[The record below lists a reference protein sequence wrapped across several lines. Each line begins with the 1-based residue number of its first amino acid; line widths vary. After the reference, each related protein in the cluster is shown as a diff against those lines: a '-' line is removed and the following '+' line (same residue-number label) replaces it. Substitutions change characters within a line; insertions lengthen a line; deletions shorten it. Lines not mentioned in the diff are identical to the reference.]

1 MAERHP
7 KPLPDGS
14 VSTAPHEE
22 GEAAERGRNSPSLP
36 RGGRGRAKR
45 GQTSARWENI
55 SRGLYRF
62 RSNRL
67 SMIGLFML
75 IFVLL
80 VAIFAPVIAPFPED
94 ATGKTNVLERLQA
107 PSAEHFFGTDKIGR
121 DIFSRVVIGTGLAL
135 QVGTLIILLA
145 TSIGVTVGAI
155 SGYAGGWL
163 DDILMRITDIFL
175 TVPALVLA
183 IAISAALGKG
193 IINTMIGISLVWWP
207 GFARLTRSL
216 VLSLRE
222 EPFVEAAYGIGA
234 GHLRIIFRHIL
245 PNAVSPIIIK
255 MTTDFGFAVLTA
267 AALGFIGLGAQPPT
281 PEWGAMINDGRRYF
295 PDEWWIATFPGLAI
309 WLLVFSWNLIGDG
322 LRDVLDPRARR

>member
-1 MAERHP
+1 MVNTSQQKP
-7 KPLPDGS
+7 KLSG
-14 VSTAPHEE
+14 
-22 GEAAERGRNSPSLP
+22 NS
-36 RGGRGRAKR
+36 R
-45 GQTSARWENI
+45 SARWDNI
-55 SRGLYRF
+55 ARGLYRF

-67 SMIGLFML
+67 SMIGLVML
-75 IFVLL
+75 IFILI
-80 VAIFAPVIAPFPED
+80 VAVFAPLIAPYPGD
-94 ATGKTNVLERLQA
+94 ATGTTNVTERLEP
-107 PSAEHFFGTDKIGR
+107 PSPEHIFGTDKVGR
-121 DIFSRVVIGTGLAL
+121 DIFSRVVMGTGLAL
-135 QVGTLIILLA
+135 QIGTIIILLA
-145 TSIGVTVGAI
+145 TTIGVTIGAVA
-155 SGYAGGWL
+155 GYSGGWV

-193 IINTMIGISLVWWP
+193 ILNTMLGISLVWWP

-234 GHLRIIFRHIL
+234 GHMRIIFLHIL
-245 PNAVSPIIIK
+245 PNAISPIIIK

-281 PEWGAMINDGRRYF
+281 PEWGAMINDGRRFF

-309 WLLVFSWNLIGDG
+309 WLMVFSWNLIGDG

>member
-1 MAERHP
+1 MAEPRPH
-7 KPLPDGS
+7 LP
-14 VSTAPHEE
+14 E
-22 GEAAERGRNSPSLP
+22 
-36 RGGRGRAKR
+36 KR
-45 GQTSARWENI
+45 KGTRSARWENI
-55 SRGLYRF
+55 ARGVYRF

-67 SMIGLFML
+67 SMLGFLML
-75 IFVLL
+75 IFVVL
-80 VAIFAPVIAPFPED
+80 VAAFAPTIAPFPED
-94 ATGKTNVLERLQA
+94 ATGKTHVTERLLP
-107 PSAEHFFGTDKIGR
+107 PSAEHAFGTDKIGR
-121 DIFSRVVIGTGLAL
+121 DIFSRVVMGTGLAL

-145 TSIGVTVGAI
+145 TTIGVTIGAI

-163 DDILMRITDIFL
+163 DDLLMRITDIFL

-193 IINTMIGISLVWWP
+193 IVNTMIGISLVWWP

-309 WLLVFSWNLIGDG
+309 WLMVFSWNLIGDG
-322 LRDVLDPRARR
+322 LRDVLDPRSRR

>member
-1 MAERHP
+1 MVDSP
-7 KPLPDGS
+7 KPKRQL
-14 VSTAPHEE
+14 TA
-22 GEAAERGRNSPSLP
+22 
-36 RGGRGRAKR
+36 
-45 GQTSARWENI
+45 TSARWENF

-67 SMIGLFML
+67 SMIGLAML
-75 IFVLL
+75 IFILF

-94 ATGKTNVLERLQA
+94 ATGKTNVMERLMP
-107 PSAEHFFGTDKIGR
+107 PSSEHLFGTDKIGR
-121 DIFSRVVIGTGLAL
+121 DIFSRVVMGTGLAL
-135 QVGTLIILLA
+135 QVGTVIIFLA
-145 TSIGVTVGAI
+145 TTIGVTIGAI
-155 SGYAGGWL
+155 AGYFGGWV

-207 GFARLTRSL
+207 GFARLTRGL

-234 GHLRIIFRHIL
+234 GHMRILFRHIL

-281 PEWGAMINDGRRYF
+281 PEWGAMINDGRRFF
-295 PDEWWIATFPGLAI
+295 PDEWWIATFPGIAI
-309 WLLVFSWNLIGDG
+309 WLMVFSWNLIGDG

>member
-1 MAERHP
+1 MANTTMQVASPASVWAMRVRSGLTVMRRVP
-7 KPLPDGS
+7 KIP
-14 VSTAPHEE
+14 TAVLLILLIFAGFGQWIAPHSPVAVDMGNSFAPPVWHEE
-22 GEAAERGRNSPSLP
+22 G
-36 RGGRGRAKR
+36 
-45 GQTSARWENI
+45 SAN
-55 SRGLYRF
+55 
-62 RSNRL
+62 N
-67 SMIGLFML
+67 
-75 IFVLL
+75 LL
-80 VAIFAPVIAPFPED
+80 
-94 ATGKTNVLERLQA
+94 
-107 PSAEHFFGTDKIGR
+107 GTDKLGR
-121 DIFSRVVIGTGLAL
+121 DIFSRFVMGTGLAL
-135 QVGTLIILLA
+135 QVGTIIILLA
-145 TSIGVTVGAI
+145 TTIGVTIGAI

-163 DDILMRITDIFL
+163 DDLLMRVTDIFL

-193 IINTMIGISLVWWP
+193 IINAMIGISLVWWP

-309 WLLVFSWNLIGDG
+309 WLMVFSWNLIGDG
-322 LRDVLDPRARR
+322 LRHVLDPRSRR